1 MSARTGLRYGELP
14 ELVWRDI
21 TLNGENSHV
30 LVRASISKRK
40 GGPHPFDSGMG
51 GITR

>member
-1 MSARTGLRYGELP
+1 MAARTELRNEELS
-14 ELVWRDI
+14 ELVWIDI
-21 TLNGENSHV
+21 TLNGENSHF
-30 LVRASISKRK
+30 LVRASISKKK